1 MKKLIIT
8 EEEKKEILNKYIDN
22 IDEKLLTYLKRHSP
36 ISVLSVDGFSKPF
49 RRIRINYKEKSLD
62 DNKKYLVNRIVDS
75 VEDEFPNL
83 DKNVMRRTIKYF
95 IDISRTLDS

>member
-1 MKKLIIT
+1 MRKLIIT
-8 EEEKKEILNKYIDN
+8 EEEKEEILNKYDN
-22 IDEKLLTYLKRHSP
+22 TTDNKLLTHLKRHFP
-36 ISVLSVDGFSKPF
+36 INVFSVEGFSRPF
-49 RRIRINYKEKSLD
+49 RRIQINGKEKSLD

-83 DKNVMRRTIKYF
+83 DKNIMRRTIKYY